1 MFSTFMSAGFPKE
14 EPSPEPM
21 APEGG
26 LTSMM
31 NEEQLDTLNLLK
43 SLLSEE

>member
-1 MFSTFMSAGFPKE
+1 MFSSFMSSGFSEEAPPREPKT
-14 EPSPEPM
+14 
-21 APEGG
+21 PEGG

-43 SLLSEE
+43 SLLDNP